1 MKCSKGEQYNEVV
14 KFYTEVLGMSIARTW
29 GDAEAPDGIMFDT
42 GNGLIEIFTN
52 KEDEPEYSIIRH
64 FALETDDV
72 DRCVSAVREAGY
84 EVFIEPKDI
93 SIPSVPPFNAR
104 MAFCCCGFR
113 PPPPPPPPRLRP
125 R

>member
-1 MKCSKGEQYNEVV
+1 MIKGIHHISMKCSKGEQYNEVV

-64 FALETDDV
+64 FAL
-72 DRCVSAVREAGY
+72 VSCPYFSDSFLIDYTE
-84 EVFIEPKDI
+84 
-93 SIPSVPPFNAR
+93 NA
-104 MAFCCCGFR
+104 M
-113 PPPPPPPPRLRP
+113 
-125 R
+125 